1 MKNLILSQDTAAT
14 QDFYYFLDK
23 QSYGG
28 AMSVWEL
35 NSLNPSYDYLDGPG
49 WYYLR
54 EKGSYSQAGKYEF
67 TGEKR
72 TLTIRLLTNNTWTNV
87 KQEFEVV
94 RNITKDILF
103 FANAENDW
111 NVYPYTAVTTE
122 DSIVD
127 NTYSY
132 TMDYY
137 DVRKFTTGLTIAE
150 PRPGVRYLPNQNLVQ
165 YNDRFPKIEY
175 STRERPGGAPRKLEE
190 RPFSDYGLTMDLV
203 MAYGRSLITGS
214 YPISQMNVILDNG
227 RPFSDGQANN
237 ARIEDDIIS
246 IGTGMLFIKIN
257 SNTSM
262 VEFWIAG
269 QSPVS

>member
-103 FANAENDW
+103 FANAENDRS
-111 NVYPYTAVTTE
+111 NYRGQYRGQHLFLY
-122 DSIVD
+122 
-127 NTYSY
+127 N
-132 TMDYY
+132 
-137 DVRKFTTGLTIAE
+137 GL
-150 PRPGVRYLPNQNLVQ
+150 L
-165 YNDRFPKIEY
+165 
-175 STRERPGGAPRKLEE
+175 
-190 RPFSDYGLTMDLV
+190 
-203 MAYGRSLITGS
+203 
-214 YPISQMNVILDNG
+214 
-227 RPFSDGQANN
+227 
-237 ARIEDDIIS
+237 
-246 IGTGMLFIKIN
+246 
-257 SNTSM
+257 
-262 VEFWIAG
+262 
-269 QSPVS
+269 

>member
-14 QDFYYFLDK
+14 QDFYYFLEK

-28 AMSVWEL
+28 VMHLYEL
-35 NSLNPSYDYLDGPG
+35 NSLNPQYDYLDGPG
-49 WYYLR
+49 WYYLN
-54 EKGSYSQAGKYEF
+54 EKGSYTQAGKYEF
-67 TGEKR
+67 TGERR
-72 TLTIRLLTNNTWTNV
+72 TLTIRIYINNVRTNV

-175 STRERPGGAPRKLEE
+175 SSQELPGRADRKLEE

-203 MAYGRSLITGS
+203 MAYARSLFNGS
-214 YPISQMNVILDNG
+214 HPISQMNVILNDQPASSG
-227 RPFSDGQANN
+227 G
-237 ARIEDDIIS
+237 IEDNIIT
-246 IGTGMLFIKIN
+246 IGAEMLYIKIN
-257 SNTSM
+257 SSTSM